1 MVSILGSRTW
11 STGFAISGL
20 VGITLLLGSGT
31 YLGVKGNALKQVLQ
45 RIAEKTPDAQAPK
58 LVPPPLVAMLPFV
71 NTGIALAVVFDMVT
85 KPASVLVALG
95 VIALGIVLAAALAS
109 RRLVS
114 GRGLVAIG
122 QFQSPTTNTNNR
134 L

>member
-1 MVSILGSRTW
+1 LD
-11 STGFAISGL
+11 
-20 VGITLLLGSGT
+20 GITLLLGSGT